1 MSLDVQQNT
10 MDFNNNI
17 IHDKILRTTFTTT
30 TCNSNTYQRRRLQ
43 RFRIR
48 DHAKEFNVKLV
59 KLTSFLL
66 YLLHSLS
73 KFDVYFHRKEFRR
86 ISRLNSLM
94 NIGFFSF
101 WVPFSNKKFA
111 FTLKF
116 KQYIW
121 TSSNWTINHPLSG
134 VIIFVLRLHS
144 LYIKMINLVTNPSWI
159 SNSKKCTWC

>member
-10 MDFNNNI
+10 MNFNNNI
-17 IHDKILRTTFTTT
+17 IHDKILRTTFSTKT

-59 KLTSFLL
+59 EFTSVLL

-86 ISRLNSLM
+86 IEGLNSLM
-94 NIGFFSF
+94 NYNPISF
-101 WVPFSNKKFA
+101 
-111 FTLKF
+111 
-116 KQYIW
+116 
-121 TSSNWTINHPLSG
+121 
-134 VIIFVLRLHS
+134 
-144 LYIKMINLVTNPSWI
+144 
-159 SNSKKCTWC
+159 

>member
-1 MSLDVQQNT
+1 MGRSLDVHQTTN
-10 MDFNNNI
+10 MDYNNNI
-17 IHDKILRTTFTTT
+17 HDKRLRTTTH
-30 TCNSNTYQRRRLQ
+30 NIKSYYNIIQRRRL

-94 NIGFFSF
+94 NIGFFF
-101 WVPFSNKKFA
+101 
-111 FTLKF
+111 L
-116 KQYIW
+116 
-121 TSSNWTINHPLSG
+121 L
-134 VIIFVLRLHS
+134 
-144 LYIKMINLVTNPSWI
+144 
-159 SNSKKCTWC
+159 

>member
-1 MSLDVQQNT
+1 
-10 MDFNNNI
+10 MDHNINIHATPLRTNYNIKSYYNNI
-17 IHDKILRTTFTTT
+17 
-30 TCNSNTYQRRRLQ
+30 QRRRLQ

-94 NIGFFSF
+94 SISFFPSEF
-101 WVPFSNKKFA
+101 HSQNKKFA
-111 FTLKF
+111 LTLKF
-116 KQYIW
+116 KPHI
-121 TSSNWTINHPLSG
+121 
-134 VIIFVLRLHS
+134 
-144 LYIKMINLVTNPSWI
+144 
-159 SNSKKCTWC
+159 

>member
-59 KLTSFLL
+59 EFTSVLL

-94 NIGFFSF
+94 NFNPISLSQEHPKQMGTLWKLFSLEINQF
-101 WVPFSNKKFA
+101 VKTA
-111 FTLKF
+111 VL
-116 KQYIW
+116 
-121 TSSNWTINHPLSG
+121 TIEM
-134 VIIFVLRLHS
+134 IF
-144 LYIKMINLVTNPSWI
+144 
-159 SNSKKCTWC
+159 

>member
-1 MSLDVQQNT
+1 MG
-10 MDFNNNI
+10 
-17 IHDKILRTTFTTT
+17 KILRTTFTTT

-59 KLTSFLL
+59 EFTSVLL

-94 NIGFFSF
+94 NIGFFFLLS
-101 WVPFSNKKFA
+101 SILNKKFA
-111 FTLKF
+111 
-116 KQYIW
+116 
-121 TSSNWTINHPLSG
+121 
-134 VIIFVLRLHS
+134 
-144 LYIKMINLVTNPSWI
+144 LYPEIQKIYF
-159 SNSKKCTWC
+159 